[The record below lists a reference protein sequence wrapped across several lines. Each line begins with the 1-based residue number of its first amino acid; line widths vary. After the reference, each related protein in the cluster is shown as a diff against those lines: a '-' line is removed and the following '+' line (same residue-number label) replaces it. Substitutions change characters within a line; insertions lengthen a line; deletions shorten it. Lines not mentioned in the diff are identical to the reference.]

1 VGGKTMGKGQWMS
14 GLIAVIGVVGI
25 YTLKWLLRLD
35 VIYRVCLLLFAI
47 AVIKLVKHNNHSG
60 RH

>member
-1 VGGKTMGKGQWMS
+1 M
-14 GLIAVIGVVGI
+14 LI
-25 YTLKWLLRLD
+25 WLLQLD

-60 RH
+60 RHLPAVMV